1 MILNSDYPLIFYI
14 KNVVKFF
21 KIGQL
26 FSFSFFFFLLL
37 NLPVDLTKWNKCQML
52 HFPSLAYE
60 FGCW

>member
-26 FSFSFFFFLLL
+26 FSFFFSS
-37 NLPVDLTKWNKCQML
+37 T
-52 HFPSLAYE
+52 E
-60 FGCW
+60 FASWFDRVE